1 MEKHVHQVRVKGA
14 SLAIDHSIKKNLY
27 NVPNMYKE
35 LLHIILEKG
44 QLLLAAQQNN
54 SYIPS
59 MLQFKGLE
67 PELM

>member
-1 MEKHVHQVRVKGA
+1 MEKHAYQVRVRGA

-35 LLHIILEKG
+35 LLLIILEKG